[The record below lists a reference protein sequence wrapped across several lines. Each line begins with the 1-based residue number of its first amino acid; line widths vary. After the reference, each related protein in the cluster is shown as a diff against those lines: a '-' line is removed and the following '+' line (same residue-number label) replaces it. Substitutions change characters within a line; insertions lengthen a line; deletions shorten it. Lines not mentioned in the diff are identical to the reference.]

1 MDIDQ
6 AATFLAGSILISLGF
21 IIVIIGIV
29 TVNNIVSKFWKPI
42 KWINDIPGMDPQR
55 FATAEE
61 VKELDKSTVPTLD
74 KGTK

>member
-21 IIVIIGIV
+21 VIVIIGVV
-29 TVNNIVSKFWKPI
+29 TVNNIISKFWKPI
-42 KWINDIPGMDPQR
+42 KWIHDMPGMAPHR

-61 VKELDKSTVPTLD
+61 VKELDKSSVPTLD